1 MTTLTSKMNKLSRR
15 EKLALYGLVKYP
27 HFTDK
32 EIAHRV
38 NMKVSTFSSIKQ
50 RLKKAGYF
58 KRIRIPML
66 QRLGAELFC
75 VIYTHFNQA
84 VPLESRI
91 QKTASTIEVF
101 EEIFYSVGDTF
112 RGFSISVARNYSDV
126 TRIEDKRIETFGQMG
141 LLEVEYPTM
150 VLFPFETSRIERFLD
165 YAPILKKNFQIDDR
179 DLVNEDDIED
189 ELNEGADTY
198 AKDAFNANEP
208 YELSKTEKLIF
219 CTMVDNP
226 DLSDKALG
234 DILPVSR
241 HTISNTRRK
250 LESLGILR
258 TLCVPSLKLLNFDVL
273 SIYHITYNP
282 GNVPDQDQVLDRI
295 MDDSTIFLCSR
306 RFESFMISAY
316 PDYETAKDESA
327 KMIQYLKSNDLM
339 TDRMMIEEFSVKN
352 MITIKDIKFGPIAR
366 KIVDEP

>member
-1 MTTLTSKMNKLSRR
+1 MNKLSRR
-15 EKLALYGLVKYP
+15 EKLVLYGLVKYP

-32 EIAHRV
+32 EIAHQV

-58 KRIRIPML
+58 KKIRIPML

-75 VIYTHFNQA
+75 VTYTHFNQA
-84 VPLESRI
+84 VQLEARI
-91 QKTASTIEVF
+91 QKTANTIEVF

-126 TRIEDKRIETFGQMG
+126 THIEDKRIEIFGQLG

-150 VLFPFETSRIERFLD
+150 VLFPFETSHIDRFLD
-165 YAPILKKNFQIDDR
+165 YAPLLKRNFQIDDK
-179 DLVNEDDIED
+179 DLASWKMEDVNGSQIDDI
-189 ELNEGADTY
+189 DTFT
-198 AKDAFNANEP
+198 KDAFNNNSS
-208 YELSKTEKLIF
+208 YELSKTEMLIF
-219 CTMVDNP
+219 CALVENP
-226 DLSDKALG
+226 DLSDKSLG
-234 DILPVSR
+234 ELLPLSR

-250 LESLGILR
+250 LETQGILR
-258 TLCVPSLKLLNFDVL
+258 TLCIPSLKLLNFDVL
-273 SIYHITYNP
+273 SIYHMTYNP
-282 GNVPDQDQVLDRI
+282 GNVPEPDQVTDRI

-327 KMIQYLKSNDLM
+327 RMIQYLKSNDLM
-339 TDRMMIEEFSVKN
+339 ADKMMIEEFSVKN

-366 KIVDEP
+366 KIVGES